1 MTTILLAD
9 DQELVR
15 AGLRMILAAE
25 PDLTVVGEASDG
37 PQPSTSPTGSRPT
50 SC

>member
-1 MTTILLAD
+1 MTSILLAD

-15 AGLRMILAAE
+15 ACLRMILAAE
-25 PDLTVVGEASDG
+25 PDIEVVGEATDG
-37 PQPSTSPTGSRPT
+37 RQPSTSRARSTPT